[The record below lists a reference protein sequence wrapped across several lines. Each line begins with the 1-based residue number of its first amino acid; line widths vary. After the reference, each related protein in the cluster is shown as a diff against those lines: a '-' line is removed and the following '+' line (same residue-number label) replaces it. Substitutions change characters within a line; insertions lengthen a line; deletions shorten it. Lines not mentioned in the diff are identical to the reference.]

1 MNNGLGWASGRKR
14 GLVLPLGLAAMP
26 LLRLTD
32 LAMLLPPLIVG
43 MLRARVTLGPR
54 SAGSD

>member
-14 GLVLPLGLAAMP
+14 GSVFPVGLAAM
-26 LLRLTD
+26 LLLPLTD
-32 LAMLLPPLIVG
+32 LAMLLPPLIMG
-43 MLRARVTLGPR
+43 MLLARVTLGSR